1 MAGHLVANR
10 EVPLDD
16 DDALAE
22 TLQLPS
28 RDREG
33 RRVAVEAQEA
43 ARRRRAL
50 EEGDGMAAGA
60 DRAVQKKNEAT
71 FAGPLGRRGIFPCKL
86 GEYFGQENRL
96 MKPPIA
102 RSQGP

>member
-1 MAGHLVANR
+1 MTGQLVANR
-10 EVPLDD
+10 EIPLAEDG
-16 DDALAE
+16 ALAE
-22 TLQLPS
+22 TLQLPP

-43 ARRRRAL
+43 ARRPGAL
-50 EEGDGMAAGA
+50 EDGGSVTAGA
-60 DRAVQKKNEAT
+60 DRAVEEAAT
-71 FAGPLGRRGIFPCKL
+71 FAGITL